1 MIPNSCWSF
10 SVSLTR
16 QTVLIRNMTFIS
28 LPCQELAGLQNNCY
42 YSRKICRTFSSFFLD
57 TKWSPYTITWRTVF
71 KRNRFVNYWLKFQI
85 IHKFLKDYLKT
96 LHVPML
102 SSVLLLVTPW
112 TVAHQVP
119 LSVEFC
125 RQEYWSGLP
134 FSTPGN
140 LPHPGIEPVSPAL
153 AGGLFTITVTWGDLS
168 FQHKHNHFNTYVYV
182 CVFEPMNKQTKK

>member
-1 MIPNSCWSF
+1 
-10 SVSLTR
+10 
-16 QTVLIRNMTFIS
+16 
-28 LPCQELAGLQNNCY
+28 
-42 YSRKICRTFSSFFLD
+42 
-57 TKWSPYTITWRTVF
+57 
-71 KRNRFVNYWLKFQI
+71 
-85 IHKFLKDYLKT
+85 
-96 LHVPML
+96 ML

-182 CVFEPMNKQTKK
+182 CVFEPMNKQTKKTKNLYWVPFLAKKRHPNALKGTWPKVPLCEVYSFLTAGERGKMTVMIFRGGLGRLEEQTSR